1 MRRSSTTTFLAFL
14 LAASAPLAAAD
25 EHAGHD
31 HAGHAHGPTSAVG
44 AVKIGEVSV
53 AASASG
59 AMAIGK
65 PWHIEVK
72 LTPVQ
77 PAPKAVRVWV
87 GAENARGSVKAKAE
101 AEHAAGGEYSAN
113 VEVPAPLPADARL
126 WIALETADGQSAKG
140 SIALTAAPAPPAAHE
155 HKPGDGHNH

>member
-1 MRRSSTTTFLAFL
+1 MPRSSTTFLAFL

-25 EHAGHD
+25 DHAGHD
-31 HAGHAHGPTSAVG
+31 HAEHAHGPTTAVG
-44 AVKIGEVSV
+44 TVKIGEITI

-65 PWHIEVK
+65 AWHIEVK
-72 LTPVQ
+72 LTPAQ
-77 PAPKAVRVWV
+77 PAPKAVRIWV

-113 VEVPAPLPADARL
+113 VEIPAPLPADAKL
-126 WIALETADGQSAKG
+126 WVALETADGLAAKG
-140 SIALTAAPAPPAAHE
+140 AITLVAAPVAPAAHE